1 MPDVTCTG
9 GAVLTVRPVPVRA
22 RDGVPYEVTLELL
35 LDGAPFGQVGE
46 RCGGLLA
53 DAAHRLGAV
62 VPVSTPA
69 ADVAAA
75 ARRLRGPVPVAPLEA
90 DGDAVARL
98 HADVPVSTLE
108 AVVVAAGGDWS
119 ALAPHLPRDR
129 ELFALRARDPDDVPC
144 AGALRALLDVVRTWT
159 GRTWSTRVQVRLEA
173 WGDDGRGVSALL
185 DLEQARALV
194 DGVLGEAAGDGGG
207 PLTTL

>member
-9 GAVLTVRPVPVRA
+9 GAVLTVRPLPVRA

-53 DAAHRLGAV
+53 AE
-62 VPVSTPA
+62 
-69 ADVAAA
+69 AAA
-75 ARRLRGPVPVAPLEA
+75 LTRSA
-90 DGDAVARL
+90 
-98 HADVPVSTLE
+98 VPVSTLE
-108 AVVVAAGGDWS
+108 AGVLAAGADWA

-129 ELFALRARDPDDVPC
+129 ELFALRARDPDDLPC
-144 AGALRALLDVVRTWT
+144 GGALRALLDVVRTWT
-159 GRTWSTRVQVRLEA
+159 GRSWSTRVQVRLEA
-173 WGDDGRGVSALL
+173 WGDDGRGVRALL
-185 DLEQARALV
+185 DLEQARALL

>member
-1 MPDVTCTG
+1 MCTG

-53 DAAHRLGAV
+53 DAA
-62 VPVSTPA
+62 
-69 ADVAAA
+69 
-75 ARRLRGPVPVAPLEA
+75 RRLAG
-90 DGDAVARL
+90 
-98 HADVPVSTLE
+98 VSVGTLE
-108 AVVVAAGGDWS
+108 AGGAALS
-119 ALAPHLPRDR
+119 PYLTRDR
-129 ELFALRARDPDDVPC
+129 ELFALRTRDPDDPPGV
-144 AGALRALLDVVRTWT
+144 GALRALLDPVRTWT
-159 GRTWSTRVQVRLEA
+159 GRAWSTRVQVRLEA
-173 WGDDGRGVSALL
+173 WADDGRGVSALL

-194 DGVLGEAAGDGGG
+194 DGVLGEAAGDGSG